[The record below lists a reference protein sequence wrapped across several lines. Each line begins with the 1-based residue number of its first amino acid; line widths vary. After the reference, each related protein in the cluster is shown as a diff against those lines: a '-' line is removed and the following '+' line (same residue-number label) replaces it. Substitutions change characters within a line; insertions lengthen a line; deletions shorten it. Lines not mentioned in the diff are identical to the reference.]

1 MNFNKRQASL
11 FFSLLLL
18 SGCAVHRRANV
29 DDWFKSSP
37 GDNPSPQQHASLQ
50 EWGRWVH
57 DPVKGWVADEWV
69 LDPLRGWVRAVWDPQ
84 KGWVAQPPPA
94 VIKREPLPEEA
105 PEPPPLKPMVADKP
119 EPEPQPIETE
129 PTPKPMAAD
138 KPEPEPQPVATE
150 PPPSAPVVVATVPKA
165 EMPNKK
171 ENSGG
176 FPPLAFGLMPV
187 CAAALWMG
195 GRAAVRATRG

>member
-1 MNFNKRQASL
+1 MNLITHQAPV

-18 SGCAVHRRANV
+18 SGCAVHRRETAN
-29 DDWFKSSP
+29 DWFKSSP
-37 GDNPSPQQHASLQ
+37 GDNPRPQQHESLQ

-69 LDPLRGWVRAVWDPQ
+69 LDPLRRWVRAVWDPQ
-84 KGWVAQPPPA
+84 KGWVAQPPPT
-94 VIKREPLPEEA
+94 VMKREPLPEEPPA
-105 PEPPPLKPMVADKP
+105 PPKPMVADKP
-119 EPEPQPIETE
+119 EPEPQLIETA
-129 PTPKPMAAD
+129 PRPPKPMVAD
-138 KPEPEPQPVATE
+138 KPEPEPQLIATQ
-150 PPPSAPVVVATVPKA
+150 PPPPVPVVVATVPKA

-171 ENSGG
+171 ETSGG